1 MGERVAVNFY
11 EKGDTCAV
19 LHRRTCYHI
28 PKELVD
34 VGDEVHHS
42 LGYWMLFNTEDE
54 AIASAEAYQTQHP
67 NKDINLQTAKV
78 LPMTGNLAQTIGDFA
93 IHSLCLQ

>member
-28 PKELVD
+28 PEDLEDLED
-34 VGDEVHHS
+34 VGYEVHHS
-42 LGYWMLFNTEDE
+42 LGYWVLFNSEDE
-54 AIASAEAYQTQHP
+54 ATASAEAYQTQYP
-67 NKDINLQTAKV
+67 GKDINYRPQKCC
-78 LPMTGNLAQTIGDFA
+78 P
-93 IHSLCLQ
+93 